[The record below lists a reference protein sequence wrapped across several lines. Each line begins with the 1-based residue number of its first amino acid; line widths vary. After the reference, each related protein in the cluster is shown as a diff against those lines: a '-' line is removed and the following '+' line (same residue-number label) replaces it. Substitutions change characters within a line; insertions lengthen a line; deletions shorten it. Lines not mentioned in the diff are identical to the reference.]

1 MSFGLESPLLRA
13 NSQHNRIEDPFQ
25 ISLLFLPFETRFR
38 WSGRLIKQHSV
49 MIQFEQFKLIY
60 ALVILISLATLIE
73 LLLQQKKQNLNEKS
87 YLRRDLDIQ
96 SHFIQND

>member
-1 MSFGLESPLLRA
+1 
-13 NSQHNRIEDPFQ
+13 
-25 ISLLFLPFETRFR
+25 
-38 WSGRLIKQHSV
+38 
-49 MIQFEQFKLIY
+49 MIQFEQFKSMY